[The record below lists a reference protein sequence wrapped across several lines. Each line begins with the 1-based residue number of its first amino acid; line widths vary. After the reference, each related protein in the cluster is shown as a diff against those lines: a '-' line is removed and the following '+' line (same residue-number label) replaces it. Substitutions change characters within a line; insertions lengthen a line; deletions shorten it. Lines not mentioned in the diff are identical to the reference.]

1 MAAPACLY
9 TYDTV
14 AKLWERVEGTNGAAY
29 VVGGH
34 PDVIT
39 RSVYIADAT
48 GAQTDADII
57 GAIGTSTR
65 VVVTAIAVTVDSATT
80 ATGGVAVKLGF
91 GASSIP
97 ADASGGAAG
106 VLLDHKGIAAGSG
119 IVIGNGGGIL
129 GIGAAGEELRL
140 TCEDPTGGGLSV
152 TFTYYTI
159 TA

>member
-1 MAAPACLY
+1 MAAPACLFS
-9 TYDTV
+9 YDAV
-14 AKLWERVEGTNGAAY
+14 AKQWQRVEGTNNSAY
-29 VVGGH
+29 VIGGH
-34 PDVIT
+34 QDVIT
-39 RSVYIADAT
+39 RSVYISAAT
-48 GAQTDADII
+48 GAQTNTDII

-80 ATGGVAVKLGF
+80 ASGGVAVKLGF

-97 ADASGGAAG
+97 ADNATGVAG

-119 IVIGNGGGIL
+119 IVVGNGGGIL

-140 TCEDPTGGGLSV
+140 TCESPTSGGISV

-159 TA
+159 SA